1 MRHLISLF
9 LFILFI
15 STISPAQQIFNV
27 IPLQK
32 GISGENLKLRIE
44 FTDVSDIVKL
54 KLFYKSSIDESFK
67 LIEISPSRENFVIVT
82 LPGEDVKAPEMEIF
96 IEATDKS
103 GGIKHYP
110 DKAPN
115 ELLRI
120 PITEVKAP
128 GKIIVLSPEPGAVVR
143 PEEVFISAS
152 LIEVE
157 SFAPE
162 KSQVLFDRTD
172 VTSMCIITSEL
183 VTFVP
188 DNFKFPIKP
197 GSHKVTIIL
206 KDTSEKVV
214 ASTSWNFTVLSPT
227 EIAESERAFNYRSN
241 FEIELRQEKA
251 QSNSNFYV
259 RGRANFTGS
268 YSFFNLNTNL
278 YLTSEEKATIQP
290 QHRFLIEGN
299 LLDWV
304 KISYGDVY
312 PNFSPLILSGYRVR
326 GIYGKADLRYFQVE
340 VVNGQIRRGIE
351 GLVEKEI
358 PIDSLKGETL
368 PQNSVYDTT
377 NRKILIYKYGTYERN
392 LLAVKPAFKFKRNF
406 ELGFTYL
413 VSQDDKASIR
423 FGGNPQKNVVI
434 GTNLILSLDNART
447 EFRAHGALSVRNE
460 NLKAASWTEADI
472 DSLLKDTPS
481 LRDNLK
487 KYKPLIEKF
496 VPLNQYIVPINP
508 LALSSLAY
516 EAGLNLNYFGNFL
529 KIDYIFHGNEYL
541 SFGQPYLRQDIQ
553 GFRIFDRL
561 RFLKNQLFL
570 TLRFENLNDNTKKQR
585 DYTTKFINWEV
596 SAMYSPLANLP
607 TMSVTY
613 AQNKSDNGI
622 PLDSSRAFNLL
633 VNKVSFD
640 ISYYFEYLFKN
651 QVNISFSISGS
662 DDRTRTNADFNN
674 TNLSLSMFSNV
685 NDNLRGNFQFGMYN
699 SKFKKPLYDTTG
711 RVVGTTEEKF
721 NYILIGFGADY
732 RFKNMRIWGN
742 MAPSFGNLSRL
753 YIYFGGER
761 EIARNQSLNLNCNFL
776 LHKSIDVVAYL
787 TYRIS
792 F

>member
-1 MRHLISLF
+1 MSHLISLF

-15 STISPAQQIFNV
+15 STISPAQQIFNI

-44 FTDVSDIVKL
+44 FTDASGIVKL
-54 KLFYKSSIDESFK
+54 KLFYKSSTDENFK

-82 LPGEDVKAPEMEIF
+82 LPGKDVEAPEMEIF

-103 GGIKHYP
+103 GNIRYFP
-110 DKAPN
+110 EKAPN
-115 ELLRI
+115 ELMRI
-120 PITEVKAP
+120 PITEVKTP
-128 GKIIVLSPEPGAVVR
+128 GKIIVLSPEQGAVVR
-143 PEEVFISAS
+143 PEEVLISAS

-157 SFAPE
+157 NFAPE
-162 KSQVLFDRTD
+162 KSQVLLDRTD

-183 VTFVP
+183 VIFAP
-188 DNFKFPIKP
+188 DNFKFPLKP
-197 GSHKVTIIL
+197 GPHKVTIIL
-206 KDTSEKVV
+206 KDTTEKVIE
-214 ASTSWNFTVLSPT
+214 SISWDFTVLSS
-227 EIAESERAFNYRSN
+227 AEVAERERKFNYRSN

-259 RGRANFTGS
+259 RGRANFSGN

-304 KISYGDVY
+304 KVSYGDVY

-326 GIYGKADLRYFQVE
+326 GIYGKIDLRYFQIE
-340 VVNGQIRRGIE
+340 IVNGQTRRGTE
-351 GLVEKEI
+351 GLILKEI
-358 PIDSLKGETL
+358 PIDSLRGETL

-377 NRKILIYKYGTYERN
+377 NRRILIYNYGTYERN

-406 ELGFTYL
+406 EFGLTYL
-413 VSQDDKASIR
+413 TSQDDKTSIR
-423 FGGNPQKNVVI
+423 FGGNPQKNVVL
-434 GTNLILSLDNART
+434 GTNLLLSLDNART
-447 EFRAHGALSVRNE
+447 EFRAYGAISVRNE
-460 NLKAASWTEADI
+460 NLKASGWTEADI
-472 DSLLKDTPS
+472 DSILKDTPS

-487 KYKPLIEKF
+487 KYRSLIEKF

-508 LALSSLAY
+508 LAFSSMAY

-561 RFLKNQLFL
+561 RFLRNQLFL
-570 TLRFENLNDNTKKQR
+570 TLRFENLSDNTKKQR
-585 DYTTKFINWEV
+585 DYTTKFVNWEI
-596 SAMYSPLANLP
+596 SAMYSPLMNLP

-622 PLDSSRAFNLL
+622 PSDSSRAFNLL
-633 VNKVSFD
+633 VNKISFD
-640 ISYYFEYLFKN
+640 ISYYFEYLFRN

-674 TNLSLSMFSNV
+674 TNLSVSMFSNV
-685 NDNLRGNFQFGMYN
+685 SDNLRGNFQFGMYN
-699 SKFKKPLYDTTG
+699 SKFKRPLFDSNGNLVEIAET
-711 RVVGTTEEKF
+711 KF
-721 NYILIGFGADY
+721 NYILIGLGADY
-732 RFKNMRIWGN
+732 KFKNTRLWGN
-742 MAPSFGNLSRL
+742 IAPSFGNLSRL

-761 EIARNQSLNLNCNFL
+761 ELAKNQSLNLNCNFL
-776 LHKSIDVVAYL
+776 LHKSIDIVAYL